1 MTEFNREDLQT
12 EYESRLLQRID
23 YLDALKEI
31 VQQSGASLEGNAFYK
46 HESLDLYPE
55 LYTKQLNLLW
65 CGKQAVTRMCEIG
78 FNAGHS
84 SMLLLLGREQT
95 PLDFLIFDIGHHAY
109 TRPCL
114 QYIQSE
120 FSHIKFEYVEGDST
134 VTIPDWINKHS
145 QWIGSYDVVHVDGG
159 HTEHCI
165 ANDMK
170 NADTLLKKGG
180 LLIVDDTY
188 FLHIHMYVEAYI
200 ASGKYVEVNILPT
213 VGYQHRVL
221 RKV

>member
-1 MTEFNREDLQT
+1 MEKR
-12 EYESRLLQRID
+12 SSKAPALLTKA
-23 YLDALKEI
+23 YL
-31 VQQSGASLEGNAFYK
+31 SF
-46 HESLDLYPE
+46 LD
-55 LYTKQLNLLW
+55 
-65 CGKQAVTRMCEIG
+65 GG
-78 FNAGHS
+78 
-84 SMLLLLGREQT
+84 
-95 PLDFLIFDIGHHAY
+95 
-109 TRPCL
+109 L